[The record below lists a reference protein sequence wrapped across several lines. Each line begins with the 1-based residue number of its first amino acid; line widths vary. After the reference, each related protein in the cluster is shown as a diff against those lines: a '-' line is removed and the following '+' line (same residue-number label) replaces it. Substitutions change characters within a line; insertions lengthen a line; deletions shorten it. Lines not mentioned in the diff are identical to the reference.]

1 MTLALILV
9 LAAVGAAGTAYALP
23 LDGRRARAA
32 AAGGVLV
39 LLLIAAL
46 AIAGAGPAV
55 AVPGADPAIPAGSAW
70 GGALLPGSYLR
81 LVIALLAT
89 MAALLATMAWLL
101 GGFSELPGLLPAFLS
116 AVGGTTVALSASE
129 PVVAA
134 LGAAGTGLV
143 AIPLVLAR
151 RRSGRTYPALREL
164 RASLV
169 TGAIIA
175 GAAAITEVVTRIV
188 FADPSAVVPESGSP
202 TAATAGLVALGLG
215 LAAAV
220 RSGSVPFHLRL
231 ARLADVT
238 PPIGL
243 PVVAAWIPLPLMV
256 AALIV
261 ANGMLAPLAFPLD
274 AERAALVV
282 LALVGLG
289 GAALAAFI
297 TDDLRHSVVYLTA
310 ADSALVLIAF
320 AALDPSTS
328 GPARAW
334 LVVVLVSKTALG
346 AWGAVVE
353 DRFAT
358 KGLPDLRGWARRAP
372 VLGVAFLVIVLATF
386 GLPGWVSFEVR
397 ELLPQTAVIDPWAT
411 MLVVAGFL
419 TLPTYVRIGLLGIG
433 RPAANVHRAEPERFR
448 YHLGSRARATGQH
461 AARLGRHAAR
471 LGRHGVRLGRDLGSR
486 VGRRTNGTPALA
498 TDDVAPPVDPAAET
512 VPDRVPPSSAV
523 RSTGARSRAAAA
535 SRIPTATSPVPAET
549 TPSAPADSLAEGIA
563 VVGAMRPR
571 SVGSAANRAR
581 AGLVAAAERGRAAVP
596 SADEVRRGRT
606 ELLSASVLLLAL
618 LGALLAMGGLN
629 VNQAA
634 AELSAGPAS
643 GLEGN

>member
-101 GGFSELPGLLPAFLS
+101 GGFSELPGLLPAFLA

-129 PVVAA
+129 PGVAA

-169 TGAIIA
+169 TGAMIA

-297 TDDLRHSVVYLTA
+297 TDDLRHGVVYLTA

-448 YHLGSRARATGQH
+448 YHLGSRARAAGQH
-461 AARLGRHAAR
+461 AARLGRHAA
-471 LGRHGVRLGRDLGSR
+471 RLGRDLGSR

-498 TDDVAPPVDPAAET
+498 TDDVAPPVDPATET
-512 VPDRVPPSSAV
+512 APDRVSPLSAV
-523 RSTGARSRAAAA
+523 RRTGARSRVAAA
-535 SRIPTATSPVPAET
+535 SGVPTAISPVPAET
-549 TPSAPADSLAEGIA
+549 TSVAPADSLAEGIA
-563 VVGAMRPR
+563 ATAAMRPR

-618 LGALLAMGGLN
+618 LGALLAMGGLD

>member
-55 AVPGADPAIPAGSAW
+55 AVPGSDPAIPAGSAW

-101 GGFSELPGLLPAFLS
+101 GGFSELPGLLPAFLA

-129 PVVAA
+129 PGVAA

-169 TGAIIA
+169 TGAMIA

-297 TDDLRHSVVYLTA
+297 TDDLRHGVVYLTA

-320 AALDPSTS
+320 AALDPSTF

-448 YHLGSRARATGQH
+448 YHLGSRARAAGQH
-461 AARLGRHAAR
+461 AARLGRHAA
-471 LGRHGVRLGRDLGSR
+471 RLGRDLGSR

-498 TDDVAPPVDPAAET
+498 TDDVAPPVDPATET
-512 VPDRVPPSSAV
+512 APDRVSPLSAV
-523 RSTGARSRAAAA
+523 RRTGARSRVAAA
-535 SRIPTATSPVPAET
+535 SGVPTAISPVPAET
-549 TPSAPADSLAEGIA
+549 TSVAPADSLAEGIA
-563 VVGAMRPR
+563 ATAAMRPR

-618 LGALLAMGGLN
+618 LGALLAMGGLD

>member
-55 AVPGADPAIPAGSAW
+55 AVPGSDPAIPAGSAW

-101 GGFSELPGLLPAFLS
+101 GGFSELPGLLPAFLA

-129 PVVAA
+129 PGVAA

-169 TGAIIA
+169 TGAMIA

-297 TDDLRHSVVYLTA
+297 TDDLRHGVVYLTA

-448 YHLGSRARATGQH
+448 YHLGSRARAAGQH
-461 AARLGRHAAR
+461 AARLGRHAA
-471 LGRHGVRLGRDLGSR
+471 RLGRDLGSR

-498 TDDVAPPVDPAAET
+498 TDDVAPPVDPATET
-512 VPDRVPPSSAV
+512 APDRVSPLSAV
-523 RSTGARSRAAAA
+523 RRTGARSRVAAA
-535 SRIPTATSPVPAET
+535 SGVPTAISPVPAET
-549 TPSAPADSLAEGIA
+549 TSVAPADSLAEGIA
-563 VVGAMRPR
+563 ATAAMRPR

-618 LGALLAMGGLN
+618 LGALLAMGGLD

>member
-55 AVPGADPAIPAGSAW
+55 AVPGSDPAIPAGSAW

-101 GGFSELPGLLPAFLS
+101 GGFSELPGLLPAFLA

-129 PVVAA
+129 PGVAA

-169 TGAIIA
+169 TGAMIA

-256 AALIV
+256 AALII

-397 ELLPQTAVIDPWAT
+397 ELLPQTAVVDPWAT

-448 YHLGSRARATGQH
+448 YHLGGRARATGQH
-461 AARLGRHAAR
+461 AARLGRHAA
-471 LGRHGVRLGRDLGSR
+471 RLGRDLGSR

-498 TDDVAPPVDPAAET
+498 TDDVAPPVDPATET
-512 VPDRVPPSSAV
+512 APDRVSPLSAV
-523 RSTGARSRAAAA
+523 RRTGARSRVAAA
-535 SRIPTATSPVPAET
+535 SGVPTAISPVPAET
-549 TPSAPADSLAEGIA
+549 TSVAPADSLAEGIA
-563 VVGAMRPR
+563 ATAAMRPR

-618 LGALLAMGGLN
+618 LGALLAMGGLD

>member
-101 GGFSELPGLLPAFLS
+101 GGFSELPGLLPAFLA

-129 PVVAA
+129 PGVAA

-169 TGAIIA
+169 TGAMIA

-297 TDDLRHSVVYLTA
+297 TDDLRHGVVYLTA

-320 AALDPSTS
+320 AALDPSTF

-448 YHLGSRARATGQH
+448 YHLGSRARAAGQH
-461 AARLGRHAAR
+461 AARLGRHAA
-471 LGRHGVRLGRDLGSR
+471 RLGRDLGSR

-498 TDDVAPPVDPAAET
+498 TDDVAPPVDPATET
-512 VPDRVPPSSAV
+512 APDRVSPLSAV
-523 RSTGARSRAAAA
+523 RRTGARSRVAAA
-535 SRIPTATSPVPAET
+535 SGVPTAISPVPAET
-549 TPSAPADSLAEGIA
+549 TSVAPADSLAEGIA
-563 VVGAMRPR
+563 ATAAMRPR

-618 LGALLAMGGLN
+618 LGALLAMGGLD

>member
-101 GGFSELPGLLPAFLS
+101 GGFSELPGLLPAFLA

-129 PVVAA
+129 PGVAA

-169 TGAIIA
+169 TGAMIA

-256 AALIV
+256 AALII

-358 KGLPDLRGWARRAP
+358 KSLPDLRGWARRAP

-397 ELLPQTAVIDPWAT
+397 ELLPQTAVVDPWAT

-419 TLPTYVRIGLLGIG
+419 TLPTYVRIALLGIG

-471 LGRHGVRLGRDLGSR
+471 LGRDLGSR

-498 TDDVAPPVDPAAET
+498 TDDVAPPVDPATET
-512 VPDRVPPSSAV
+512 APDRVSPLSAV
-523 RSTGARSRAAAA
+523 RRTGARSRVAAA
-535 SRIPTATSPVPAET
+535 SGVPTAISPIPAET
-549 TPSAPADSLAEGIA
+549 TSVAPADSLAEGIA
-563 VVGAMRPR
+563 ATAAMRPR

-618 LGALLAMGGLN
+618 LGALLAMGGLD